1 MQRSTHR
8 ARRPTAPLRI
18 VVHPTQKAKIGIVPN
33 ESAFVF
39 DAEPTVAMISRN
51 QRSKKPRQ
59 ISQRYVV
66 MQFLAALSRLSEEN
80 QKSVNISTHVLARLM
95 EQK

>member
-1 MQRSTHR
+1 
-8 ARRPTAPLRI
+8 
-18 VVHPTQKAKIGIVPN
+18 
-33 ESAFVF
+33 
-39 DAEPTVAMISRN
+39 MISRN

-66 MQFLAALSRLSEEN
+66 MQFLAALSRLSEED